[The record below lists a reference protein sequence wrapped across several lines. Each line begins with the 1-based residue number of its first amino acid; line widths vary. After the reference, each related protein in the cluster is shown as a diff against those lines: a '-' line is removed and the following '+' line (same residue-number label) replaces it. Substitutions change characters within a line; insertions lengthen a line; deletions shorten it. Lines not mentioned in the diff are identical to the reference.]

1 VFQDYPESGSVQIG
15 STSWNWSISE
25 VRSLPEGTVSYAN
38 LDFHDPENER
48 NTMCVGLD
56 EPFSP
61 STVDEI
67 RELGRNPDERKLIAP
82 DGSEWVLNPLR
93 TPPER
98 VRVSADRNGR
108 MLGTIT
114 LPEGVRLG
122 EMAHSDL
129 LDLLELLP

>member
-1 VFQDYPESGSVQIG
+1 VVQGYPDSGSVQVG
-15 STSWNWSISE
+15 STKWAWRISE
-25 VRSLPEGTVSYAN
+25 VRSLPEGTVSSAN

-48 NTMCVGLD
+48 NTMWVPLG

-61 STVDEI
+61 PTFDEI
-67 RELGRNPDERKLIAP
+67 KELGRNPYERRLIAP
-82 DGSEWVLNPLR
+82 DGAEWVLNPLR

-98 VRVSADRNGR
+98 VSTHRNGR

>member
-1 VFQDYPESGSVQIG
+1 
-15 STSWNWSISE
+15 
-25 VRSLPEGTVSYAN
+25 
-38 LDFHDPENER
+38 
-48 NTMCVGLD
+48 MCVGLD

-67 RELGRNPDERKLIAP
+67 RELGRNPDERRLIAP

-129 LDLLELLP
+129 LELLELLP

>member
-1 VFQDYPESGSVQIG
+1 MVQEFPESGSVQIG
-15 STSWNWSISE
+15 STLWNWSISE

-48 NTMCVGLD
+48 NTMYVGLN

-67 RELGRNPDERKLIAP
+67 RELGRNPDERRLIAL
-82 DGSEWVLNPLR
+82 DGPEWVLNPLR